1 MTNNEEAVHHAV
13 SFAAA
18 NTFIGLPQ
26 MKAYTSINIRFQIR
40 TFESNGLLMYNAG
53 KFVFSRLDFQTEK
66 TRILIKFYESIILHF
81 NTFTGKASDFIAVEL
96 IRGKI
101 HYILNL
107 GYGPIN
113 IRDTSIVNVSD
124 NKWHEVSIG
133 RPSRYR
139 HTLMVDGHITEQ
151 NTQGDNYH
159 LDLDGILFLGNFSS

>member
-66 TRILIKFYESIILHF
+66 IIPTDKIL
-81 NTFTGKASDFIAVEL
+81 
-96 IRGKI
+96 
-101 HYILNL
+101 
-107 GYGPIN
+107 
-113 IRDTSIVNVSD
+113 
-124 NKWHEVSIG
+124 
-133 RPSRYR
+133 
-139 HTLMVDGHITEQ
+139 
-151 NTQGDNYH
+151 
-159 LDLDGILFLGNFSS
+159 